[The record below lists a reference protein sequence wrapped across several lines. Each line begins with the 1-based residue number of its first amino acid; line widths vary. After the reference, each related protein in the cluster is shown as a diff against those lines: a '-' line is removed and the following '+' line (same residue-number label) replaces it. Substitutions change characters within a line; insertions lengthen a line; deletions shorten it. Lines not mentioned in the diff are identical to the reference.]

1 MGAFGKRILT
11 ELQFSYLKIVTYDL
25 NDMCTCTQN
34 DNTKR
39 FLVKPINETNP
50 NLAKSK
56 WFEQGG
62 FVFLSVL

>member
-1 MGAFGKRILT
+1 M
-11 ELQFSYLKIVTYDL
+11 
-25 NDMCTCTQN
+25 QN

-39 FLVKPINETNP
+39 FLVKPINGTNP

-62 FVFLSVL
+62 FVFLSISVILKFSEVFPKN